1 MEQPKNIW
9 VALEEQSQLR
19 YEQTILSPIK
29 SSAERLKEIFINRD
43 FYACDS
49 EWIEDVAGLIHELCE
64 ETNIEEHWMYPKEEF
79 IERYGTFGTVETN
92 L

>member
-1 MEQPKNIW
+1 MQQPKNIW

-19 YEQTILSPIK
+19 YEQTVLSPIK

-43 FYACDS
+43 FYATDS

-64 ETNIEEHWMYPKEEF
+64 ETNLEEHWMYPKEEF
-79 IERYGTFGTVETN
+79 VENYGTIRTVEAN

>member
-43 FYACDS
+43 FYTTDS

-64 ETNIEEHWMYPKEEF
+64 ETNIEEH
-79 IERYGTFGTVETN
+79 
-92 L
+92 

>member
-1 MEQPKNIW
+1 M
-9 VALEEQSQLR
+9 S

-43 FYACDS
+43 FYTTDS

-79 IERYGTFGTVETN
+79 IERYGTFRTVETN

>member
-19 YEQTILSPIK
+19 YEQTVLSPIK

-43 FYACDS
+43 FYTTDS

-64 ETNIEEHWMYPKEEF
+64 ETIIEEHWMYPIEEF